1 MKLRR
6 RLKGEEPISSQSKCK
21 RISLHPPPK
30 KKKPQ
35 SKRQKNV
42 FSFVLACFLKPKQT
56 VSSNYTYPTW
66 EAPQT
71 LIHFHKAYIAVA
83 AWQKPTVM
91 DNK

>member
-1 MKLRR
+1 VKSPSRV
-6 RLKGEEPISSQSKCK
+6 KVNVKE
-21 RISLHPPPK
+21 SLYTHPPK